1 MAENY
6 TTASAAGCSAV
17 EETKHQTKICKYK
30 VCHHYRYSDCCFDM
44 KLLQSYKDISIFLV
58 VFNQA
63 LTV

>member
-6 TTASAAGCSAV
+6 TTASVTGCSAV
-17 EETKHQTKICKYK
+17 EETKHQSKICKYK
-30 VCHHYRYSDCCFDM
+30 VCRSLPIFGLVFIWKYCND
-44 KLLQSYKDISIFLV
+44 KKDIGILIV